1 MHRDTI
7 LIVDDMEINRTIL
20 CGLFK
25 DEYHLLEA
33 ENGEQA
39 LFLLEQYHS
48 SIAIMLLDVVMPE
61 KNGYQVLEEMNGNG
75 MLSEVPVIVITAD
88 DSLEGELRAFDLGAS
103 DIIAKPFEPHVVKR
117 RVDNIIELYLHRH
130 NLENLVDEQAV
141 KLRESNDVL
150 IDALS
155 SVIEYR
161 SLESGQHIKRIR
173 MLTKVLLEEVKQTCP
188 EYGLNEHKINAIASA
203 SAMHDIGKIAIPDN
217 ILNKPGKLTAE
228 EFEIMKTHS
237 VKGCEILASLARMDN
252 KEYLRYAY
260 NICRHHHERWDG
272 NGYPDGLAGDA
283 IPICAQVTGIADAY
297 DALTS
302 DRIYKKAIPH
312 EQAVD
317 MILGGECGAFSPSL
331 LKCFE
336 RVKQQMAVL
345 VKRYADGKLLEE
357 ETARE
362 NRPADVF
369 RQENIS
375 AFEKERM
382 KYQAM
387 LRFVD
392 ATVAEIDLA
401 AGSWQLVYS
410 YGLNGHSLLKGENL
424 DAVAQDYMKETLHP
438 ADQEQVRWIWEHGLA
453 EFFEEGRFRQTW
465 MHRIKENAGS
475 EWEKIEMTI
484 VRLDTEHPQQ
494 KKGLMIWKKIEGD
507 DSLEKQDAIIDS
519 HVFRSIFHG
528 IRQMRNDKWLTIEHI
543 EDSFL
548 GYSHQEIEER
558 FDNRY
563 INLIHPEDRSHVI
576 RQLALQL
583 NQGSEYEVEYRAI
596 NAQGKIVWLL
606 SKGRLLIDRQG
617 REVLFGVP
625 IDIAKTKNTEEQ
637 LQMSLER
644 YKIILEQTNDIIF
657 EWDIASDHVDFSS
670 NWKEKFGYEP
680 IMEHAS
686 ERIVR
691 VSHLHPDDMKPFDE
705 YIREMKAGKRY
716 NEIEF
721 RVSDAKGRYRW
732 SKIRATTQFDSKG
745 VPCKVIGLIGDI
757 DAEKQATQ
765 ELQARAERDIL
776 TKLYNRDCAR
786 KRIEQR
792 LTLVDSDTACALFVI
807 DLDNFKLVNDRYG
820 HMFGDAVLK
829 KIAEQLTKIF
839 RSEDVLSRI
848 GGDEFMALLQGELSK
863 RRIKAI
869 AERIIK
875 RFHQTF
881 ENLPQDCRISCSIG
895 IAVSPDDGMDYKTL
909 FQKADIAL
917 YRAKASGKKQF
928 CFYDMSLDGMAFCAP
943 EVRAEIVGTN
953 IDSDGSDEAAV
964 GELVPA
970 AFHILSENG
979 DMDTAVSKLLEMVG
993 LRLDVDRVSVFEVS
1007 DDRKFYHNT
1016 FEWCNEGILPLKS
1029 TLQNRPFKELGSDYF
1044 DHYNDRGVLY
1054 ASDLTQFPPNI
1065 RTMMKDVGIKSVL
1078 QCAVRVNGSF
1088 GGWVGFSHCANQR
1101 FWTSDQIDILS
1112 FIAEL
1117 LSTFLLKERI
1127 QQQALARSG
1136 ELQQLMDSWNT
1147 WLYIIDP
1154 KTYEILYINKKARG
1168 LSSEAKKGAICHQ
1181 VFLGKETACDDCP
1194 AKLAEKS
1201 QSKIKEFYSQNL
1213 QAWIAAEA
1221 TVIRW
1226 ENQDAYLIELRDITP
1241 YKEL

>member
-1 MHRDTI
+1 
-7 LIVDDMEINRTIL
+7 MEINRTIL

-25 DEYHLLEA
+25 NEYHLLEA

-61 KNGYQVLEEMNGNG
+61 KNGYQVLEEMNGSG

-130 NLENLVDEQAV
+130 NLEDLVDEQAV
-141 KLRESNDVL
+141 KLQESNDVL

-173 MLTKVLLEEVKQTCP
+173 MLTKALLEEVRQNCP

-217 ILNKPGKLTAE
+217 ILNKPGKLTPE

-237 VKGCEILASLARMDN
+237 VKGCEILESLARMDN

-302 DRIYKKAIPH
+302 DRVYKKAIPH
-312 EQAVD
+312 EQAVE
-317 MILGGECGAFSPSL
+317 MILNGECGTFSPRL
-331 LKCFE
+331 LECFKN
-336 RVKQQMAVL
+336 VKHQMAEL
-345 VKRYADGKLLEE
+345 VKRYADGKLTEE
-357 ETARE
+357 EAAQK
-362 NRPADVF
+362 NRPADAF

-382 KYQAM
+382 KYLAM
-387 LRFVD
+387 LRYVD
-392 ATVAEIDLA
+392 VTVAEIDLA
-401 AGSWQLVYS
+401 SNSWQLVYS
-410 YGLNGHSLLKGENL
+410 YGSRGQSLLKGDTI
-424 DAVAQDYMKETLHP
+424 DAIAKTYLEEIVHP
-438 ADQEQVRWIWEHGLA
+438 EDRDQARRMWEHGLA
-453 EFFEEGRFRQTW
+453 DFFAEGRFRQTW
-465 MHRIKENAGS
+465 VHRVKDEYDR
-475 EWEKIEMTI
+475 EWKQIEMTI
-484 VRLDTEHPQQ
+484 VRLDTEHLQQ
-494 KKGLMIWKKIEGD
+494 KKGLILWKQIEED
-507 DSLEKQDAIIDS
+507 CLSDKKPVIDDS

-528 IRQMRNDKWLTIEHI
+528 VRQLRNDKWLTIEYM
-543 EDSFL
+543 EEFFL
-548 GYSHQEIEER
+548 GYSRQEIEER

-583 NQGSEYEVEYRAI
+583 RQGSEYEVEYRAV
-596 NAQGKIVWLL
+596 NAQGNIVWLL
-606 SKGRLLIDRQG
+606 SKGRLLIDEQG
-617 REVLFGVP
+617 REILFGVP

-691 VSHLHPDDMKPFDE
+691 VSHLHPDDMKPFRE
-705 YIREMKAGKRY
+705 YIREMKSGKRY
-716 NEIEF
+716 NEMEF

-732 SKIRATTQFDSKG
+732 SKIRATTQFDSQG
-745 VPCKVIGLIGDI
+745 LPCKVIGLIGDI
-757 DAEKQATQ
+757 DAEKLATQ

-786 KRIEQR
+786 QRIEQR
-792 LTLVDSDTACALFVI
+792 LELVNSNNSCALFII

-829 KIAEQLTKIF
+829 KIAEQLTQIF

-848 GGDEFMALLQGELSK
+848 GGDEFMALLQGELNK
-863 RRIKAI
+863 GRIEVI
-869 AERIIK
+869 AERILE
-875 RFHQTF
+875 RFRQTF
-881 ENLPQDCRISCSIG
+881 ETLPQDCHISCSIG
-895 IAVSPDDGMDYKTL
+895 IAVAPEDGTDYKTL

-928 CFYDMSLDGMAFCAP
+928 CFYDISQDGMAFSAP
-943 EVRAEIVGTN
+943 EVRGETAGTK
-953 IDSDGSDEAAV
+953 IDSDGSCEPAV

-970 AFHILSENG
+970 AFRILSK
-979 DMDTAVSKLLEMVG
+979 DDDVDAAVSKLLEMVG
-993 LRLDVDRVSVFEVS
+993 QRLDVDRVCVFEVS
-1007 DDRKFYHNT
+1007 DDGQFYNNT
-1016 FEWCNEGILPLKS
+1016 FEWCKEGIFSLKS
-1029 TLQNRPFKELGSDYF
+1029 IFQNRPFAELGKDYF

-1054 ASDLTQFPPNI
+1054 ASDLTQFPVNI
-1065 RTMMKDVGIKSVL
+1065 REALKNAGIKSLL
-1078 QCAVRVNGSF
+1078 QCAVRENGSF
-1088 GGWVGFSHCANQR
+1088 GGWVGFSDCSSQR
-1101 FWTSDQIDILS
+1101 FWTNDQIEILS

-1117 LSTFLLKERI
+1117 LSSFLLKGRSR
-1127 QQQALARSG
+1127 QRALDRSD
-1136 ELQQLMDSWNT
+1136 ELQALMDSWNA

-1154 KTYEILYINKKARG
+1154 KTFEILYINKKARG
-1168 LSSEAKKGAICHQ
+1168 LSAKAQKGAICHR
-1181 VFLGKETACDDCP
+1181 VFLGREAVCDDCP

-1201 QSKIKEFYSQNL
+1201 QGKIKEFYSENL
-1213 QAWIAAEA
+1213 RAWIAAEA

-1226 ENQDAYLIELRDITP
+1226 ENQDAYMIELRDITP
-1241 YKEL
+1241 YKENAQ